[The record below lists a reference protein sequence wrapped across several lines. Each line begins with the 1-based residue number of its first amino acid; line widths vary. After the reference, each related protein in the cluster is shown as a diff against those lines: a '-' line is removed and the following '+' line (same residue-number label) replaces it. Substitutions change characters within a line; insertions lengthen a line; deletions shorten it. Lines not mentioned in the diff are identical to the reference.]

1 MGFIKTYMST
11 NLDWVIVSAGFAMII
26 LHCISIYCV
35 YAKKGPFT
43 MKTWEKIRNGFLYF
57 CEFFPL
63 AGLTGT
69 IMSLIWTL
77 NSMEPGQDIAVVIS
91 NFSPALTT
99 TLWGLV
105 FLMLNLGLNFFLSL
119 RVTE

>member
-11 NLDWVIVSAGFAMII
+11 GLDWFIVIAGVVMIM
-26 LHCISIYCV
+26 LHIACISCARKNLFY
-35 YAKKGPFT
+35 
-43 MKTWEKIRNGFLYF
+43 MKTWEKIRLGLLYF

-63 AGLTGT
+63 MGLTGT
-69 IMSLIWTL
+69 ILSLIKTL
-77 NSMEPGQDIAVVIS
+77 NSMGPGQEIGVVIQ

-105 FLMLNLGLNFFLSL
+105 FLMFNLGLNFVLSL
-119 RVTE
+119 RIAE